1 MVAENLLRDR
11 LSKVEQGL
19 PAAEMKK
26 LKYEDI
32 RGSLILHQS
41 LWRNAYFSSKTLIC
55 KGDFKHLAGMWL
67 VATAC
72 DSRRLLPHSGITWK
86 TVALRAGHSP
96 LCSRLT
102 RILRRLRVSKLQV

>member
-41 LWRNAYFSSKTLIC
+41 LWRNAYFSSKNLDLQRRFQALSLHVVGC
-55 KGDFKHLAGMWL
+55 NGM
-67 VATAC
+67 
-72 DSRRLLPHSGITWK
+72 
-86 TVALRAGHSP
+86 
-96 LCSRLT
+96 
-102 RILRRLRVSKLQV
+102 